1 VRVSWHPQVA
11 ADLIESAS
19 HYERQ
24 REGLGMEF
32 LAEAERAVRDA
43 VLHPRRW
50 RQVHRKG
57 IRRCRLRRFPY
68 AVYYRLPKSGL
79 GVMRILGVLSSAR
92 KPGLS
97 QKRAGG

>member
-1 VRVSWHPQVA
+1 MRVSWHPQVA

-57 IRRCRLRRFPY
+57 IRRCRLRKFSY
-68 AVYYRLPKSGL
+68 AVYYSSPARDAGAI
-79 GVMRILGVLSSAR
+79 RILGVLSSAR
-92 KPGLS
+92 HPGVS
-97 QKRAGG
+97 RKRGDS